1 MAYIFIHGLGQGPNS
16 WNQVLSDMN
25 LKAKVLRPD
34 LPSFLSHKECNYE
47 NLYEAFCAFCQ
58 PEIEKL
64 DLCGISLG
72 GILALHYAISH
83 PERVNSLVLIGTQY
97 VMPKKLLAIQNFM
110 FRLMSEEKF
119 EGIGF
124 SKKDFIQLSKTMAKL
139 DFRSELTKIVCPTL
153 VVCGEKDSANKK
165 ASTELAEKIPNA
177 QLSIIEG
184 CGHVVNQQAPGAL
197 AEQLKVFWK
206 A

>member
-16 WNQVLSDMN
+16 WNQVLSDIN

-58 PEIEKL
+58 PEAEKL

-97 VMPKKLLAIQNFM
+97 VMPRKLLAIQNFM
-110 FRLMSEEKF
+110 FRLMSEQKF

-124 SKKDFIQLSKTMAKL
+124 SKKDFIQLSRTMAKL
-139 DFRSELTKIVCPTL
+139 DFHSELTNIICPTL
-153 VVCGEKDSANKK
+153 VVCGEKDSANKRHLQNWQRRFQTH
-165 ASTELAEKIPNA
+165 S
-177 QLSIIEG
+177 
-184 CGHVVNQQAPGAL
+184 
-197 AEQLKVFWK
+197 
-206 A
+206 

>member
-16 WNQVLSDMN
+16 WTQVLSDMN

-58 PEIEKL
+58 PETEKL

-97 VMPKKLLAIQNFM
+97 VMPKNCWQ
-110 FRLMSEEKF
+110 FRILCFVSCQK
-119 EGIGF
+119 
-124 SKKDFIQLSKTMAKL
+124 
-139 DFRSELTKIVCPTL
+139 RS
-153 VVCGEKDSANKK
+153 
-165 ASTELAEKIPNA
+165 
-177 QLSIIEG
+177 
-184 CGHVVNQQAPGAL
+184 
-197 AEQLKVFWK
+197 LKVSDFQKKILFNYQRQWQSLIFVLSLLRLSVQLWLCVVK
-206 A
+206 RILQTKRHLQNWQSGFQTHS